1 MSNQTK
7 DKTIEQLKLAL
18 DAVPCYV
25 YIKDINLHYIY
36 ANKITRDLF
45 GLSEQEVAGKTDYD
59 FFKVKTVEQLRKI
72 DNAVLAGKS
81 SKEEIT
87 THDKSNNTKYFIEVK
102 TPIYENEQVIG
113 LLGISTDIT
122 EQKELEN
129 KVTYLSLTDTL
140 TLLPNRR
147 HLNEHFKQFKSH
159 KEKTKYSALLFID
172 LDNFKPINDTY
183 GHDIGDKTLK
193 IIARR
198 LQSYL
203 RQIDFVA
210 RLGGDEFVVLLEF
223 LNEDQ
228 LAAEKYTKDVIQRIK
243 NHLMKV
249 ITIESNNFSVS
260 ASIGFALF
268 SEDSQLEDVLQQ
280 ADNLM
285 YQTKENKL

>member
-1 MSNQTK
+1 MLSLHQRY
-7 DKTIEQLKLAL
+7 KL
-18 DAVPCYV
+18 
-25 YIKDINLHYIY
+25 NYIY

-45 GLSEQEVAGKTDYD
+45 GLNEQGVAGKTDYD

-72 DNAVLAGKS
+72 DNVVLAGKS

-87 THDKSNNTKYFIEVK
+87 THDKCNNTKHFIEVK

-140 TLLPNRR
+140 PLLPSKR
-147 HLNEHFKQFKSH
+147 HLNEHFKQFRSH
-159 KEKTKYSALLFID
+159 KEKPKYSELLFID

-183 GHDIGDKTLK
+183 GHDIGNKTLK

-198 LQSYL
+198 LQSDL

-210 RLGGDEFVVLLEF
+210 RLGGDEFVVLHEF

-228 LAAEKYTKDVIQRIK
+228 LAAEKYTKEVIERIK
-243 NHLMKV
+243 
-249 ITIESNNFSVS
+249 II
-260 ASIGFALF
+260 
-268 SEDSQLEDVLQQ
+268 
-280 ADNLM
+280 
-285 YQTKENKL
+285 